1 MAPFHS
7 RHAPTIRI
15 PAPLHVASSS
25 WLAFAKAMLSG
36 SCKHGRISWL
46 RLTAF
51 SILLAACLLL
61 CSCGKAP
68 AKEEAEQPLSI
79 AEPIPGFDAP
89 GPEEGEQALDITPEE
104 VAEECAG
111 ITFYDRAMNESFN
124 DTSKPENVKEIAEMA
139 AGFWVDKGYM
149 TSKELDGFFPNVK

>member
-1 MAPFHS
+1 MKFKYEVLKVCKQSGA
-7 RHAPTIRI
+7 RI
-15 PAPLHVASSS
+15 
-25 WLAFAKAMLSG
+25 G
-36 SCKHGRISWL
+36 
-46 RLTAF
+46 RLTTPHGVIETPVF
-51 SILLAACLLL
+51 MPVGTLGTVKS
-61 CSCGKAP
+61 
-68 AKEEAEQPLSI
+68 LS
-79 AEPIPGFDAP
+79 
-89 GPEEGEQALDITPEE
+89 PEE